1 MLGQPRPQQ
10 DDENPTV
17 RRPPSSHH
25 VTTEHRTEA
34 EFISQLPLPSADSAR
49 LIVVAFPSTSARRSS
64 VYVCQMIA
72 YCCGDFPPLAE
83 DPPAFVFGGDLSKDL
98 ALRRPG
104 QSPPF
109 RRVSV

>member
-1 MLGQPRPQQ
+1 M
-10 DDENPTV
+10 
-17 RRPPSSHH
+17 RPP
-25 VTTEHRTEA
+25 
-34 EFISQLPLPSADSAR
+34 PLPRVDYAPLGEAPGQQVPIADSAR
-49 LIVVAFPSTSARRSS
+49 LIVLAFPSTSARRSS